1 MESRLIFL
9 HHYGMFLQE
18 GRSRVADPTW
28 WNGRFKPVG
37 GPLGGFVPQTM
48 AAFNSDTERRRGE
61 RFALM
66 NSVIPGFQE
75 KLR

>member
-1 MESRLIFL
+1 MGSRLIFL

-18 GRSRVADPTW
+18 GRRRVADPAW

-48 AAFNSDTERRRGE
+48 VINTERRRGE
-61 RFALM
+61 RSALM